1 MGQPLQ
7 ADGPTAYF
15 ATIPVK
21 AMVKNVREHGIPC
34 HISYTAG
41 TYVCN
46 CVMYNVLHLAATKY
60 PHIRAGFIHVP
71 FANEQVVEKSNGT
84 PSASLETIAKALEYA
99 IEAIVNQPED
109 VREVMGTTH

>member
-1 MGQPLQ
+1 
-7 ADGPTAYF
+7 
-15 ATIPVK
+15 
-21 AMVKNVREHGIPC
+21 
-34 HISYTAG
+34 
-41 TYVCN
+41 
-46 CVMYNVLHLAATKY
+46 MYNVLHLAATKY